1 MVITDT
7 KSTSCRVVVVIE
19 VLSMTIAASIGN
31 IMESEF
37 VHQVRIGLPRVKL
50 QLSKL
55 DSVNGGH
62 FSLNCWRR
70 IKPSSFG

>member
-1 MVITDT
+1 
-7 KSTSCRVVVVIE
+7 
-19 VLSMTIAASIGN
+19 
-31 IMESEF
+31 MESEF